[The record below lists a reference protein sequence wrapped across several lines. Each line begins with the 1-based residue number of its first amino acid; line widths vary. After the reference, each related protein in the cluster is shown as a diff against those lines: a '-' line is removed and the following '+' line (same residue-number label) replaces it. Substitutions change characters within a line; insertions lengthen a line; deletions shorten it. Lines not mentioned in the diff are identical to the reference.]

1 MQDLFRFSRWRAPLL
16 VLFVVVAGLLM
27 TAGSALAVGNEP
39 TYGTATVDGNSGEWN
54 LTNDFYRNMY
64 EAGDPTKTLL
74 SKSYLR
80 YDCATNTLYILVL
93 VENGVTAD
101 MSASN
106 AWMKVYDLSNN
117 TQVDGN
123 SSSFAWLPNN
133 QGYEASFVLAE
144 GDYTAVEIHL
154 SVTYDDESG
163 RTSSTGKNNGAKAN
177 PQPLSIHCPET
188 GAITI
193 FKQVLVGDQDQLFG
207 FTLTG
212 NNVNETV
219 DLADSSPG
227 TAGLFSDL
235 PVGEYTI
242 NEDAPLPEGWSFL
255 GAYCS
260 LLSDPVL
267 SLGAQLTTTPTA
279 NGLSVEL
286 GADEHVYC
294 FFGNNYTPPPPP
306 STATITIIKDVA
318 GGTDEQDFS
327 FNAYYYLPEFGLLS
341 TFSLDDDGDNDN
353 DLSNTEVLTVPA
365 GKYGVSE
372 AGIANWQIGI
382 VCTSSNENRVFPGL
396 SHDPNNNGTGLAFDI
411 IAGEEIT
418 CTFTNTY
425 IPPPPPTGSLEVT
438 KVVNWNGVR
447 ENENQTFEICISGPS
462 YPTGS
467 EQGACQE
474 ADFDGTTLTWTDLV
488 PGEYNVSETDPGD
501 LWTTTGEGNVS
512 VASNQT
518 ATVEITNTHDEAGR
532 IFFRKVV
539 SGEGD
544 PENPDQT
551 FIINV
556 ASSVVGR
563 NLGANVLAGGNF
575 VGRSDLQPVLWTIR
589 ERNIPE
595 GWTLDN
601 IVCTSING
609 TSIISTFTAGDTSLD
624 IDLAPGDR
632 VDCTLTNSFPP
643 PPPTTGALTITKDA
657 QPDSDQVFAFT
668 GSIGTLD
675 LVDDGIDNGL
685 FNSQQYEIDAGN
697 QVVFE
702 TPIDGW
708 ELTDVTCTGTDTYSA
723 DLETGQLN
731 VTIPAGGNV
740 NCTFTNELESGTLTL
755 VKTVPVEQVDSSPF
769 FDWEST
775 FAPFDGLSLQPTET
789 GSVGTPPLEA
799 APGEYTIT
807 EVNIPNGWYLVSI
820 DCGDAPF
827 TLEGDGGVN
836 VTVGAGEDVVCTFV
850 NELRG
855 NITIEKDVTVG
866 DEDQVFDFVFEGF
879 HFPLSETGGE
889 DGLFD
894 ALVPDDYTI
903 TEENLPEGWT
913 LDDVV
918 CETTGSNSTFTDVE
932 GGVTVSLA
940 SGEDVNC
947 TFENSYEA
955 PPSDDLCEMNPDSI
969 LVNGCFE
976 EPVVSGGNWNIYD
989 NVPGWDIEWLDG
1001 NPCPVTNIDPSLELQ
1016 TEATLGN
1023 VDVINGDQYAELD
1036 TDCEGPHGDS
1046 NPERT
1051 TVEISQTLTT
1061 IPGHRYEVS
1070 FYFQAR
1076 PNHINQNLRVT
1087 IDGNELFSEAPP
1099 SDWEERTFEFVA
1111 TSTETVIAFADTG
1124 YANSYGVLLDCI
1136 NVVDLGAEPTGDI
1149 WAFKYNDQ
1157 NGNGSWFYEPALGGW
1172 EFMVYDSE
1180 GTQVGSSQNTDGAGF
1195 AYFND
1200 LPVGTYTVCEVQQE
1214 GWTNTQPGTINE
1226 TYGQPCVETEVEA
1239 EDIDILN
1246 FGNHEV
1252 ETGNLR
1258 VIKQLDRGVFNP
1270 DTSDISF
1277 EVCVVDSGDNEVGCA
1292 DLSQSNNWRYTWHD
1306 LPVGDYTVVET
1317 TDNLPEGWS
1326 PVISEVETTV
1336 EADTL
1341 SIARV
1346 RNVYVAPERPQA
1358 ETCISLADLNYSEG
1372 TVIENQW
1379 LGNAS
1384 NPQLVRVLTSTG
1396 NAQIVQFGGSIFGW
1410 VSNGTSDNFSG
1421 ADPFAI
1427 MDMGH
1432 EHAYTFRFPN
1442 DIVVTGFS
1450 IRVYDW
1456 SDYNPANAREWS
1468 VELSAQGNSD
1478 TDGLSFSGVN
1488 TTGGAGDSY
1497 QALIG
1502 QPGNR
1507 RYAIVADS
1515 GNSFNRVYLNFDHD
1529 GNRPYTPSR
1538 HGQIDNPNSAD
1549 PYLGLDEL
1557 CITYEDLGG
1566 IRVTKFNDLNENGT
1580 RENGE
1585 DRLPGWTFNV
1595 YEGNEAV
1602 GDPIRSNVT
1611 NSNGR
1616 RTFGNLLPG
1625 TYTVCEVMQAG
1636 WTNVTPL
1643 CQTVEVVSGQR
1654 AELGFGNIELPPV
1667 TETCNASEV
1676 VAFNQGL
1683 DRNFNPIV
1691 GARSNPNQALGE
1703 PQDNDTINFVSLGFG
1718 GELILRLDG
1727 LVVDNNG
1734 SDDDLYFV
1742 ETTFGNETPAS
1753 YPESAEIFISLNP
1766 AGPWTSLG
1774 TVTLDGG
1781 FDFPGDGMSALYV
1794 RLVDVSN
1801 RGSFSSSV
1809 ADAYDLD
1816 GIRCSEPNI
1825 PPVAQDDHKLVW
1837 YGQLVCIDVLAN
1849 DFDGDA
1855 DMLSIVSNTAAGE
1868 GTATLNNVDYVHDY
1882 MCYEH
1887 DRDNSPA
1894 PGGTETDQFD
1904 YTVTDGQDTD
1914 SATVNIDIA
1923 RLAVVC
1929 DSMTSTEITWQ
1940 VTNPAVQ
1947 IDFIWNLYGDS
1958 DSDGGFDTATVG
1970 TSTFVTPRLAG
1981 TNEVAI
1987 MVGSLNGN
1995 TEQDRATN
2003 EGCEEEPVSVT
2014 LVKTID
2020 WNGNDVNNAVNF
2032 ELCLD
2037 DLCGIANYAN
2047 GYTVVFPNVSVGNH
2061 TLSETPAAN
2070 WTTSF
2075 PGGTTANVTADG
2087 ENTFYIHNTADAP
2100 PPPPEE
2106 QVGTIRVTKNVVTPP
2121 AQHGDFTICING
2133 AVFPEDQQNQPNC
2146 YNVHNNGDQIWWN
2159 VIIPEGEQSA
2169 SYVISENNPG
2179 ANWSVDGSGVSVT
2192 VYPNQT
2198 SYHTITNTYN
2208 APPPPSCN
2216 GGMGQQSDLS
2226 GIITISGS
2234 TAFGTVYNNSN
2245 VEDCQYQIGMASY
2258 SKYDDIID
2266 NQVLFAG
2273 FDTVVT
2279 IPAGG
2284 SVQISIALPECSAQ
2298 VDLFYGSLLPDL
2310 NGQRYGSRLLAFV
2323 HNNIG
2328 YCQAPVINPPQEQP
2342 PQEIIIEEQQPPQE
2356 GGAGE

>member
-27 TAGSALAVGNEP
+27 TSASVMAAPPLDEPVMFTHGGGQPQSDCPTGMIVVAKFNRGSGISNSYSEIVNTAGVDLDDENRYGGDWSSTTPIAHVRVTG
-39 TYGTATVDGNSGEWN
+39 TYGGSNTTNHDPAVTSGSFNNSGLVDGPGSGNRRYVEDVIFCAEEIGTVTV
-54 LTNDFYRNMY
+54 LKFNDLN
-64 EAGDPTKTLL
+64 
-74 SKSYLR
+74 
-80 YDCATNTLYILVL
+80 
-93 VENGVTAD
+93 ENGVQDNGELPLSGWEFTLYQDNQQVGDSDTTDANGLVSFEAPVGD
-101 MSASN
+101 YVICETLQNGWTNSTPLCQPATVSAAPPPPPTPITQTDLITYYNDGFRVEFLGVSN
-106 AWMKVYDLSNN
+106 NGLTWSYRVSELIRPNSQNRDLSHWVIGVCGSLTPNN
-117 TQVDGN
+117 VTASSPTYSDFNTDPTTQVFGIKWDVADNYDGQGGDGGD
-123 SSSFAWLPNN
+123 SAVFSFTLDTVYQITNVPVAVKSGGPGSDQSRKIDVEEIAGPSCDEPADPPEPIAFGN
-133 QGYEASFVLAE
+133 YEAT
-144 GDYTAVEIHL
+144 G
-154 SVTYDDESG
+154 SV
-163 RTSSTGKNNGAKAN
+163 KV
-177 PQPLSIHCPET
+177 
-188 GAITI
+188 
-193 FKQVLVGDQDQLFG
+193 FKQVGTNGNFFDESTDGIFDFVYASASEQTGFQLS
-207 FTLTG
+207 
-212 NNVNETV
+212 
-219 DLADSSPG
+219 D
-227 TAGLFSDL
+227 TAQGGAPQSFFRDDL
-235 PVGEYTI
+235 PTGAYSISETSQPDS
-242 NEDAPLPEGWSFL
+242 NWQFFD
-255 GAYCS
+255 AYCS
-260 LLSDPVL
+260 LSDNPL
-267 SLGAQLTTTPTA
+267 DYLLQQSWIDFDLTDSNISFDLEPGQ
-279 NGLSVEL
+279 NVF
-286 GADEHVYC
+286 C
-294 FFGNNYTPPPPP
+294 FFLNNYTPPPPTG
-306 STATITIIKDVA
+306 SITIIKNVVGD
-318 GGTDEQDFS
+318 DFS
-327 FNAYYYLPEFGLLS
+327 DILFDFTFDGSTNFQLSENSEPYVIEDLVADTYNITESFPEDWDLTSINCGVNQNNFAAV
-341 TFSLDDDGDNDN
+341 DGVNV
-353 DLSNTEVLTVPA
+353 VL
-365 GKYGVSE
+365 E
-372 AGIANWQIGI
+372 AG
-382 VCTSSNENRVFPGL
+382 ENV
-396 SHDPNNNGTGLAFDI
+396 
-411 IAGEEIT
+411 T
-418 CTFTNTY
+418 CTFNNT
-425 IPPPPPTGSLEVT
+425 
-438 KVVNWNGVR
+438 
-447 ENENQTFEICISGPS
+447 
-462 YPTGS
+462 
-467 EQGACQE
+467 
-474 ADFDGTTLTWTDLV
+474 
-488 PGEYNVSETDPGD
+488 
-501 LWTTTGEGNVS
+501 
-512 VASNQT
+512 
-518 ATVEITNTHDEAGR
+518 
-532 IFFRKVV
+532 
-539 SGEGD
+539 
-544 PENPDQT
+544 
-551 FIINV
+551 
-556 ASSVVGR
+556 
-563 NLGANVLAGGNF
+563 
-575 VGRSDLQPVLWTIR
+575 
-589 ERNIPE
+589 
-595 GWTLDN
+595 
-601 IVCTSING
+601 
-609 TSIISTFTAGDTSLD
+609 
-624 IDLAPGDR
+624 
-632 VDCTLTNSFPP
+632 
-643 PPPTTGALTITKDA
+643 PPTTGALTITKDA
-657 QPDSDQVFAFT
+657 QPDSDQVFEFT

-740 NCTFTNELESGTLTL
+740 NCTFTNVQE
-755 VKTVPVEQVDSSPF
+755 
-769 FDWEST
+769 
-775 FAPFDGLSLQPTET
+775 
-789 GSVGTPPLEA
+789 PP
-799 APGEYTIT
+799 
-807 EVNIPNGWYLVSI
+807 
-820 DCGDAPF
+820 
-827 TLEGDGGVN
+827 
-836 VTVGAGEDVVCTFV
+836 
-850 NELRG
+850 NE
-855 NITIEKDVTVG
+855 
-866 DEDQVFDFVFEGF
+866 
-879 HFPLSETGGE
+879 
-889 DGLFD
+889 
-894 ALVPDDYTI
+894 
-903 TEENLPEGWT
+903 
-913 LDDVV
+913 
-918 CETTGSNSTFTDVE
+918 
-932 GGVTVSLA
+932 
-940 SGEDVNC
+940 
-947 TFENSYEA
+947 
-955 PPSDDLCEMNPDSI
+955 DLCEMNPDSI

-1070 FYFQAR
+1070 FYFNAR
-1076 PNHINQNLRVT
+1076 PNHTNQNLRVT

-1180 GTQVGSSQNTDGAGF
+1180 GTQVGSSQNTNGAGF

-1239 EDIDILN
+1239 EDLDILS

-1258 VIKQLDRGVFNP
+1258 VIKQLDRGVFSP

-1277 EVCVVDSGDNEVGCA
+1277 EVCVVDSGNNEVGCA

-1306 LPVGDYTVVET
+1306 LTVGDYTVVET

-1379 LGNAS
+1379 LGNGS

-1580 RENGE
+1580 RQNGE

-1602 GDPIRSNVT
+1602 GDPIRTGVT

-1625 TYTVCEVMQAG
+1625 TYTVCEVMEAG

-1683 DRNFNPIV
+1683 DRNYNPIV
-1691 GARSNPNQALGE
+1691 ALRSNPDQALGE
-1703 PQDNDTINFVSLGFG
+1703 PQDADNYNFVSLGFG

-1734 SDDDLYFV
+1734 SDFDLYFV

-1753 YPESAEIFISLNP
+1753 YPESAEIFIALNP

-1781 FDFPGDGMSALYV
+1781 FDFPGDGASALYV
-1794 RLVDVSN
+1794 RLVDTSN
-1801 RGSFSSSV
+1801 RGSFSSGV
-1809 ADAYDLD
+1809 ADGYDLD
-1816 GIRCSEPNI
+1816 GIRCNEP
-1825 PPVAQDDHKLVW
+1825 
-1837 YGQLVCIDVLAN
+1837 
-1849 DFDGDA
+1849 DGE
-1855 DMLSIVSNTAAGE
+1855 IV
-1868 GTATLNNVDYVHDY
+1868 
-1882 MCYEH
+1882 
-1887 DRDNSPA
+1887 
-1894 PGGTETDQFD
+1894 
-1904 YTVTDGQDTD
+1904 VTKR
-1914 SATVNIDIA
+1914 V
-1923 RLAVVC
+1923 
-1929 DSMTSTEITWQ
+1929 
-1940 VTNPAVQ
+1940 
-1947 IDFIWNLYGDS
+1947 
-1958 DSDGGFDTATVG
+1958 
-1970 TSTFVTPRLAG
+1970 
-1981 TNEVAI
+1981 
-1987 MVGSLNGN
+1987 
-1995 TEQDRATN
+1995 
-2003 EGCEEEPVSVT
+2003 
-2014 LVKTID
+2014 D
-2020 WNGNDVNNAVNF
+2020 WNGAEVDHQQGF
-2032 ELCLD
+2032 TLCISGDNLEEP
-2037 DLCGIANYAN
+2037 LCGTVDYDGGTVYFDVEPGLYSVYEYDPGDEWTVSGQTSVQVASGQTRRVTITNTHDEPEPVDGRIVVTKNVVDAPQGFDGTFTICVSGGDLAQPSCQNVGAN
-2047 GYTVVFPNVSVGNH
+2047 GGE
-2061 TLSETPAAN
+2061 LSWVLPAGSYN
-2070 WTTSF
+2070 INENY
-2075 PGGTTANVTADG
+2075 PG
-2087 ENTFYIHNTADAP
+2087 ENWLVEGNDHAVELEAGATETHTITNRYEEP
-2100 PPPPEE
+2100 EPEE

-2159 VIIPEGEQSA
+2159 VVIPVGEQSA

-2208 APPPPSCN
+2208 TPPPPSCD

-2226 GIITISGS
+2226 GFITISGS

-2258 SKYDDIID
+2258 SKYDEIID

-2298 VDLFYGSLLPDL
+2298 VDLFYGSFLPDL
-2310 NGQRYGSRLLAFV
+2310 NGQRYGSRLLAAV

-2328 YCQAPVINPPQEQP
+2328 YCQAPVVNPPQEQP